1 MDPSPFLAATA
12 CLCFHR
18 IASPATPPRPRIGFG
33 TSYKVMAPANTFSAR
48 DPRTP
53 FSAFAIPDHI
63 SRTNAPAPQKDS
75 RGDRDRGTNTQHKQK
90 PTQTRSLRT
99 NHKWVFEQRVSC
111 VGCVGGGGCGAD
123 VILDERVYPCPP
135 VCASNY
141 G

>member
-75 RGDRDRGTNTQHKQK
+75 RGDRDRGTNTQHKQNQLK
-90 PTQTRSLRT
+90 LAHCEQIT
-99 NHKWVFEQRVSC
+99 NGFS
-111 VGCVGGGGCGAD
+111 
-123 VILDERVYPCPP
+123 
-135 VCASNY
+135 SNVLVVLVVLVVVVVVLT
-141 G
+141 